1 MSKDQRRQKIMNFW
15 DKKKRRKSQRFVRYQ
30 CRKDLAEKR
39 FRVQGK
45 FVKADQIA
53 AFDQSQVYN
62 PFKKVDSKTKN
73 IFKIT
78 KEHREIIHTE

>member
-1 MSKDQRRQKIMNFW
+1 MTKDQRRQKVMNFW
-15 DKKKRRKSQRFVRYQ
+15 DKKKRRKSQRYVRYQ

-53 AFDQSQVYN
+53 AFD
-62 PFKKVDSKTKN
+62 
-73 IFKIT
+73 
-78 KEHREIIHTE
+78 